1 MLRCF
6 GTDSHPQFRDCV
18 PQEPPLLPL
27 NNSIREAET
36 LRSMVG
42 YFKITSRKLAISSLK
57 KGIKMDSNQKRND
70 LFE

>member
-6 GTDSHPQFRDCV
+6 ETDSHPQFRDCV

-42 YFKITSRKLAISSLK
+42 YFTRLFGSVISV
-57 KGIKMDSNQKRND
+57 
-70 LFE
+70 F